1 MFGFLKVITKNSSK
15 LLKLTEE
22 WTRALSQH
30 IYMKSHKFEY
40 PVSLKLIKHIH
51 EQGGEISMIIST
63 TENIKDYVKPIQEI
77 RKIHHLQQGE
87 SMKKEGPRRLTL
99 HGMTMTHPMVQKRRS
114 TF

>member
-87 SMKKEGPRRLTL
+87 SIL
-99 HGMTMTHPMVQKRRS
+99 KRKIEVNRVKHYIHDCKS
-114 TF
+114 FDQI